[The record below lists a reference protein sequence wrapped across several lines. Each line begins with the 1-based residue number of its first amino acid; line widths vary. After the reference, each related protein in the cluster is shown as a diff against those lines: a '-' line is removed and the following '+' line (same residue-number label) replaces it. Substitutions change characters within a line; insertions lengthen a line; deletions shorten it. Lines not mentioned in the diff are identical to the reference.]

1 MSILELPVIVRHHRL
16 CPYLLTISLGRGT
29 RMTPTKLICMRLR
42 LQRRPWQCLCT
53 SKRSERSR
61 ATLWVSCQVYNF
73 NYIDKLYRLCKINYM
88 IVLNEL
94 FCSGVNTLLLLNHK
108 ESCDWILLT
117 TVLSSA
123 IHMFHRCSTVLISR
137 PTIRSIPSLLAEPSK
152 WSATSGDSGSGTC
165 EQQSWQSRLKT
176 VTQCVSCFIRVCFTF
191 QLFHRNWRKRGARKT
206 TTLGPSRGC
215 PFHSFRRQNS
225 LPFKSSSGFEMFE
238 SGSRINWDILV
249 NICSFNGDAYLM
261 LSNLLCQLVGLL
273 LLMWILFDDFN
284 SIFKFHSRQD
294 QRHQNIHIHGKMGNL
309 MRISGMTLGLV
320 GPSLQVAQLHDLQC
334 AVDGRRDLDLGETL
348 HGQSTASCQVQA
360 VHGALQRFNVAFQRT
375 TCRLSRLSF
384 VPSGRQ
390 QGYSVALGDIPWDT
404 AQVLQIAVLH
414 KPISP

>member
-1 MSILELPVIVRHHRL
+1 MVS
-16 CPYLLTISLGRGT
+16 YLWRFRIGHLRTAKLTIKTQDSHS
-29 RMTPTKLICMRLR
+29 MC
-42 LQRRPWQCLCT
+42 
-53 SKRSERSR
+53 
-61 ATLWVSCQVYNF
+61 F
-73 NYIDKLYRLCKINYM
+73 
-88 IVLNEL
+88 L
-94 FCSGVNTLLLLNHK
+94 F
-108 ESCDWILLT
+108 
-117 TVLSSA
+117 
-123 IHMFHRCSTVLISR
+123 HMFHV
-137 PTIRSIPSLLAEPSK
+137 
-152 WSATSGDSGSGTC
+152 
-165 EQQSWQSRLKT
+165 
-176 VTQCVSCFIRVCFTF
+176 
-191 QLFHRNWRKRGARKT
+191 QLFHGNWRKRGARKT

-215 PFHSFRRQNS
+215 PFHSFHRQNS

-294 QRHQNIHIHGKMGNL
+294 QRHQNIHIHRKTGNL
-309 MRISGMTLGLV
+309 MGISWESRVFCSDSRPRWPIASGRPASRSSV
-320 GPSLQVAQLHDLQC
+320 RRRWPSRPGFRWN
-334 AVDGRRDLDLGETL
+334 AVRAK
-348 HGQSTASCQVQA
+348 HGKSTVQA
-360 VHGALQRFNVAFQRT
+360 VHGALQCFNVAFQRT